1 MFANDF
7 DDVVDALIRR
17 EETER
22 AKPVAPC
29 THDRAVCSSYSR
41 LRDKG
46 LFEVRGAAPR
56 ISQRLGISRA
66 ALYNDLGGVRA

>member
-7 DDVVDALIRR
+7 DEIVDALIRR

-22 AKPVAPC
+22 AKPVTALSK
-29 THDRAVCSSYSR
+29 AER
-41 LRDKG
+41 LQLVRRLQEKG
-46 LFEVRGAAPR
+46 LFEVRAR
-56 ISQRLGISRA
+56 IAKRLGISHA